1 MIKFKYLY
9 FEIFFSLS
17 WFFWLLFTKYSS
29 PIFNSLAF
37 KSVKHT
43 YAFLIFFLMLLTKR
57 KTQDVILTNFYCIK
71 LLYLL
76 IFNTSFKS
84 TSSLISDKQ
93 TKVFLRF
100 SSIMSISI
108 TSLFSNI
115 SCSFKLGSH

>member
-1 MIKFKYLY
+1 MVKFKYLY

-17 WFFWLLFTKYSS
+17 RFFWLLFIKYSS

-43 YAFLIFFLMLLTKR
+43 SIFLIFFLMLLTKR
-57 KTQDVILTNFYCIK
+57 KTQDVILTNFLK

-93 TKVFLRF
+93 TKVF

>member
-1 MIKFKYLY
+1 
-9 FEIFFSLS
+9 
-17 WFFWLLFTKYSS
+17 
-29 PIFNSLAF
+29 
-37 KSVKHT
+37 
-43 YAFLIFFLMLLTKR
+43 MLLTKR
-57 KTQDVILTNFYCIK
+57 KTQDVILTNFLK

-84 TSSLISDKQ
+84 TSSVISDKQ

-108 TSLFSNI
+108 ISLVSNI